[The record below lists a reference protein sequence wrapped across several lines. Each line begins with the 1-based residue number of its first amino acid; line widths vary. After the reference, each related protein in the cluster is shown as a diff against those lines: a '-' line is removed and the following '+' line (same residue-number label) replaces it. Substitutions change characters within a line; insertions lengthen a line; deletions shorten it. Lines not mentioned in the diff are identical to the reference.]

1 MIPSMCM
8 TKGDIV
14 SFFTVLPNSVKANR
28 AVVKMKVI
36 CLTRI
41 LLILLSDI
49 FALCEAF
56 GDYNYCKLADTFDV
70 EGFKPFMTCSL
81 AFLKHTPPQHGV
93 VCCCCYLDG
102 DDRSSVCFWLLHN
115 VTLDPTALSLSST
128 SSS

>member
-1 MIPSMCM
+1 MIPSMCT

-41 LLILLSDI
+41 LLILFLSDI
-49 FALCEAF
+49 FAHSEAF

-70 EGFKPFMTCSL
+70 EGV
-81 AFLKHTPPQHGV
+81 Q
-93 VCCCCYLDG
+93 
-102 DDRSSVCFWLLHN
+102 
-115 VTLDPTALSLSST
+115 TLYDM
-128 SSS
+128 